1 MVEFPMKTDR
11 WGVVRRDGDRA
22 SPYFFTTRAL
32 SNNVVKRVWLRLDN
46 LLFDRSTDR
55 ASRFPHGISILI
67 WVTISALLWL
77 GLIWVGLQLV

>member
-1 MVEFPMKTDR
+1 VEFPVKTDP

-67 WVTISALLWL
+67 WVTTSALLWL
-77 GLIWVGLQLV
+77 GLVWIGLQLV

>member
-1 MVEFPMKTDR
+1 VEFPVKTDR
-11 WGVVRRDGDRA
+11 WGVVRRDGNRA
-22 SPYFFTTRAL
+22 ASNFFTARAL
-32 SNNVVKRVWLRLDN
+32 SNDVVQRVWLRLDN

>member
-1 MVEFPMKTDR
+1 VEFPVKTDP

-22 SPYFFTTRAL
+22 GSYFFNARTF
-32 SNNVVKRVWLRLDN
+32 SNDVVQRVWLRMDN

>member
-1 MVEFPMKTDR
+1 MKTDR

-67 WVTISALLWL
+67 WVTTSALLWL
-77 GLIWVGLQLV
+77 GLVWIGLQLV